1 METDNTNNTTIDG
14 VHSQDYYE
22 LENGKHASD
31 YIAAYRLGFFYGNAL
46 KYCVRCGKKEGNSV
60 EKDLNKAMTYILS
73 SDSEF
78 SFIERLAKR
87 AVNTWLFND
96 RTQFAPKNLAVI
108 LYAIIKFE
116 PKEKIAKLIVKYMKF
131 RNVPVKPE
139 YKCYE

>member
-1 METDNTNNTTIDG
+1 MEINNKNNSADG

-31 YIAAYRLGFFYGNAL
+31 YIYTYGLGFSYGNAF
-46 KYCVRCGKKEGNSV
+46 KYCTRCGKKEGNSV

-73 SDSEF
+73 SDSEY

-87 AVNTWLFND
+87 ALNTWLFND
-96 RTQFAPKNLAVI
+96 RTQFAPRNLADI
-108 LYAIIKFE
+108 LCAIIKFE
-116 PKEKIAKLIVKYMKF
+116 SKEKIAKLIVRYMKF
-131 RNVPVKPE
+131 RGVNVKPE